1 MMLHTRNMIFPLKKP
16 RAVFRYK
23 KKHQT
28 NLINEPDWSA
38 QKKTY
43 YVTSLQVTAWKF
55 TFYLNP

>member
-43 YVTSLQVTAWKF
+43 YVTSLQVTA
-55 TFYLNP
+55 